1 MDNIND
7 IVDIIDRDYLIAEKE
22 YQEFLKKK
30 IELDTPIENTSDSKN
45 V

>member
-30 IELDTPIENTSDSKN
+30 IEIVNN
-45 V
+45 